1 MGCFKC
7 TCTYPPPFSPI
18 SLFLCSFELD
28 LNLTLHSTGK
38 KKNPS
43 LCSSPPS
50 SALASRSQTLIAPFD
65 LCESV
70 CECECVCES
79 VSVCERALKCI
90 ERKCTPHHTTKNVL
104 IRRVCTIT
112 LSFIPTEFFNSGLSK
127 VSTCLSV

>member
-1 MGCFKC
+1 M
-7 TCTYPPPFSPI
+7 YLHIPSSLLPI

-65 LCESV
+65 LCVSV
-70 CECECVCES
+70 RVCVSECV
-79 VSVCERALKCI
+79 
-90 ERKCTPHHTTKNVL
+90 
-104 IRRVCTIT
+104 
-112 LSFIPTEFFNSGLSK
+112 
-127 VSTCLSV
+127 